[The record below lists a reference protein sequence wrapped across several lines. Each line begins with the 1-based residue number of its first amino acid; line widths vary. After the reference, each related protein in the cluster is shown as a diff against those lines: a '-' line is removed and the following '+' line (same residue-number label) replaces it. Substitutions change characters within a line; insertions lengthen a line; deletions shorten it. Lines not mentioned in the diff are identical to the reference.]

1 MLRIG
6 KQIIIQIMKKVLFA
20 FASLLF
26 VACGNKVAPPE
37 PTEEEAFSVNLPEYN
52 LLGIEEPK
60 VSSDG
65 SISLGQN
72 LVYSIEINHPLQ
84 KDSLELLQDFFIR
97 KGKAGYNGINK
108 VIVRAYLKGTKIH
121 GMPYASMNLVG
132 AKKDIIINEG
142 AEKVEELIKKPSAKK
157 VQEVTDPLVGT
168 YFCSRTHDTYVFKSD
183 KTGFFTIQGGAS
195 PSEFTWKRSGNN
207 VTIQYE
213 AFGEQK
219 LKFDPKAKTITEKS
233 ESFGTL
239 VFNKK

>member
-1 MLRIG
+1 
-6 KQIIIQIMKKVLFA
+6 MKKVLFA
-20 FASLLF
+20 LATLLF

-37 PTEEEAFSVNLPEYN
+37 PAEEEMLSVDLPEYN

-60 VSSDG
+60 VSSNG
-65 SISLGQN
+65 SISPGEN
-72 LVYSIEINHPLQ
+72 LIYSIEIDHPLQ
-84 KDSLELLQDFFIR
+84 KDSLEILQDFFIR
-97 KGKAGYNGINK
+97 KSKAGYNGINK

-121 GMPYASMNLVG
+121 GMLYASMNLVG

-142 AEKVEELIKKPSAKK
+142 AEKAEELIEKPSAEKK
-157 VQEVTDPLVGT
+157 QEVTDPLVGT

-183 KTGFFTIQGGAS
+183 KTGFFAIQGGGS

-239 VFNKK
+239 VFNKQ

>member
-1 MLRIG
+1 
-6 KQIIIQIMKKVLFA
+6 MKKVLFA
-20 FASLLF
+20 FATLLF
-26 VACGNKVAPPE
+26 MACGNKVAPFE
-37 PTEEEAFSVNLPEYN
+37 PAEEETLSVDLPEYN

-60 VSSDG
+60 VSSNG
-65 SISLGQN
+65 SISLGEN
-72 LVYSIEINHPLQ
+72 LIYSIEIDHPLQ
-84 KDSLELLQDFFIR
+84 KDSLEILQDFFIR

-108 VIVRAYLKGTKIH
+108 IIVRTYLKGTKIH

-142 AEKVEELIKKPSAKK
+142 AEKVEELIEKPSAEKK
-157 VQEVTDPLVGT
+157 QEVTDPLVGT

-183 KTGFFTIQGGAS
+183 KTGFFAIQGGGS

-219 LKFDPKAKTITEKS
+219 LKFDPKTKTITEKS

-239 VFNKK
+239 VFNKQ